1 MCIAIRE
8 PISVDTSLMAI
19 PGLQWRVNVE
29 LFKDAGALLTNVILD
44 ALMKGLFSGPPQ
56 EDVIGVGEA

>member
-1 MCIAIRE
+1 M
-8 PISVDTSLMAI
+8 DTSLIAI
-19 PGLQWRVNVE
+19 PGLQWRVNIE